1 MRLIWIG
8 IDVGGTFTDL
18 VATDE
23 GGAAA
28 RHFKL
33 LSIPDNPVPAIGM
46 SGETAALSDLHRK
59 VPGNDPFAEAVF
71 QPGQPRDRARISVL
85 RSR

>member
-1 MRLIWIG
+1 VTRIG

-28 RHFKL
+28 HDFKL
-33 LSIPDNPVPAIGM
+33 LSIPDNPAAAIGM
-46 SGETAALSDLHRK
+46 IEKRLYCRTYTGKYQGTIPSRK
-59 VPGNDPFAEAVF
+59 LFFNQDSLAIGR
-71 QPGQPRDRARISVL
+71 G
-85 RSR
+85 

>member
-1 MRLIWIG
+1 MTRIG

-28 RHFKL
+28 HDFKL
-33 LSIPDNPVPAIGM
+33 LSIPDNPAAAIGM
-46 SGETAALSDLHRK
+46 SRETAVLSDLHRK
-59 VPGNDPFAEAVF
+59 VPEGTIP
-71 QPGQPRDRARISVL
+71 
-85 RSR
+85 SRKLFFNQDSLAIGRG